1 MTAQRP
7 ASAPQTRIKTNRG
20 VITVDSAT
28 GRIDG
33 LWRLCRREL
42 RTAAQVRKLAGGVA
56 RDTLLR
62 WRRTKDFPQPVLTF
76 PARAGTLELFSRT
89 EVEAW
94 LSKERKAGGA

>member
-1 MTAQRP
+1 MAPERP
-7 ASAPQTRIKTNRG
+7 VSAPQTRIKTNRG
-20 VITVDSAT
+20 VITVDSAS

-33 LWRLCRREL
+33 LWRLCQREL

-62 WRRTKDFPQPVLTF
+62 WRRDDFPEPVLTF
-76 PARAGTLELFSRT
+76 AARAGKLELWSRT

-94 LSKERKAGGA
+94 LKARKEAK